1 MGLLYKV
8 LKIDIFE
15 SCSWLGP
22 LGVLIHQKKILTL
35 GALIKEIPATKVS
48 QNGPKWPFSQ
58 IKEIFFRATI

>member
-1 MGLLYKV
+1 MGRFSEV

-22 LGVLIHQKKILTL
+22 LGVLVHQKIFLTV

-48 QNGPKWPFSQ
+48 QNGPNDHFH
-58 IKEIFFRATI
+58 

>member
-22 LGVLIHQKKILTL
+22 LGVLIHQKSLLTL

-48 QNGPKWPFSQ
+48 QNGPNDHFH
-58 IKEIFFRATI
+58 